1 MHPPAKPSTWMFQ
14 WNDCILLALAIA
26 WSHCGGVRADESSA
40 DRRLIRTAFDLSQDA
55 GQSLGSLFEV
65 RGADGRVLAG
75 AGFLNSYNTQDRSD
89 RRMLHVYARTTRP
102 TPFHL
107 APLPRPTSE
116 AGTYLYGYRGG
127 LFSFSRSSLDR
138 VLRRWNSEQQMWSIE
153 QSTPALAIEVQGR
166 PMNANGN
173 QILYD
178 KKCVLECPEDQGTI
192 GEWYYNAGV
201 LIVRSFKTDATTTP
215 GALVAFRWN
224 PGDSQLHW
232 KEGKSI
238 PLTHPTE
245 FIYSY
250 GQLGRGANHQIFAAS
265 NRGTVLLFRNGSWES
280 VRESDGRSFQVYC
293 ALNYRDRLLVGQYP
307 TGQLLELSD
316 GKLELL
322 PDSPPVMPGVSRNAR
337 EAQSIT
343 IFGGDM
349 IVGVWPW
356 GEVWRRN
363 ENGGDWEFLQRVF
376 THPAPTDQTTHPYEK
391 ETMALDPVLNRWG
404 QRVTSLV
411 PMGDSLYISTSAK
424 GHNPFEEKFE
434 FLSDGKHLEYG
445 MVYRYQ
451 RSGCLS
457 LPISWTNQRT
467 RVEIQFSKN
476 RIRVLQDG
484 QEMGSSTWEM
494 SDPAVLEDW
503 SLTAGQG
510 VYGPFDGQS
519 LDVQLLP

>member
-1 MHPPAKPSTWMFQ
+1 MQRRANPLTWSFRPRG
-14 WNDCILLALAIA
+14 CILVVLAIV
-26 WSHCGGVRADESSA
+26 WIPWGFSRGDESSA
-40 DRRLIRTAFDLSQDA
+40 DRRVIRTAFDLSQDA
-55 GQSLGSLFEV
+55 GQSLGSLFEI
-65 RGADGRVLAG
+65 RGAEDQVLAG

-89 RRMLHVYARTTRP
+89 RRMLHVYVRTAKP
-102 TPFHL
+102 TPFRL
-107 APLPRPTSE
+107 VPLPRPTGE
-116 AGTYLYGYRGG
+116 AGTYLYGYSGG
-127 LFSFSRSSLDR
+127 LFSYSRSSFDR
-138 VLRRWNSEQQMWSIE
+138 VLRRWNSEQQMWNIE
-153 QSTPALAIEVQGR
+153 RSVPPLAIEVQGR
-166 PMNANGN
+166 PMNAHRE

-178 KKCVLECPEDQGTI
+178 GKPILECPEAEGKL
-192 GEWYYNAGV
+192 GEWYYNGGV
-201 LIVRSFKTDATTTP
+201 LVVRAFQADSPTTRNQ
-215 GALVAFRWN
+215 LVAFRWK
-224 PGDSQLHW
+224 PGTSHLLW
-232 KEGKSI
+232 KDGKSI
-238 PLTHPTE
+238 PLSHPTE
-245 FIYSY
+245 FIYCY

-265 NRGTVLLFRNGSWES
+265 NRGTVLLFRDGSWES

-293 ALNYRDRLLVGQYP
+293 GLNYRDRLLVGQYP
-307 TGQLLELSD
+307 TGQLLELSQ

-363 ENGGDWEFLQRVF
+363 ENGGEWEFQGRVF
-376 THPAPTDQTTHPYEK
+376 THPTPTDQTTHPYEK

-434 FLSDGKHLEYG
+434 FLAGGKHLEYG
-445 MVYRYQ
+445 MVYRCQ

-457 LPISWTNQRT
+457 LPISWTNRRT
-467 RVEIQFSKN
+467 RVEVQFSKN

-484 QEMGSSTWEM
+484 QEIGSSMWDIG
-494 SDPAVLEDW
+494 DPAKLEDW
-503 SLTAGQG
+503 SLLAGQG